1 MTGPAGR
8 GGGSRDDALIEAGR
22 RVLAIEAA
30 AIEALKGR
38 IDVTFVQAC
47 RLIAGA
53 DGRIVVC
60 GLGKSGHVAR
70 KIASTLTSTG
80 TAAVYLHPVEA
91 LHGDLGI
98 VGRSDVAV
106 FVSKSGNVSE
116 LGGLLDHLGR
126 MSVPIV
132 AILGTLGGDLARHAT
147 MVLDASVA
155 EEACPMDLAPTAST
169 TAALA
174 LGDALAMVVLHL
186 KGFHEADF
194 AALHPGGAL
203 GRKLS
208 VRVADVMVSQAYPW
222 LGEDATMKDAI
233 APLAHMRGTVAVV
246 DARRRLVGI
255 LTAGD
260 LTRLM
265 ERESD
270 FLSIP
275 VADVMTREPKSATPE
290 ELGSAAASRMEAHG
304 IMALPVV
311 GEDGRLV
318 GLVHLHDLMRSGAV

>member
-1 MTGPAGR
+1 VSDQELLA
-8 GGGSRDDALIEAGR
+8 AGR
-22 RVLAIEAA
+22 RVIAIEAA
-30 AIEALKGR
+30 ALSALASRLGPG
-38 IDVTFVQAC
+38 FVRAC
-47 RLIAGA
+47 RLLAGA
-53 DGRIVVC
+53 RGRILVT

-70 KIASTLTSTG
+70 KIAATLTSTG
-80 TAAVYLHPVEA
+80 TPATFLHPVEA

-98 VGRSDVAV
+98 VGRDDVAL
-106 FVSKSGNVSE
+106 FVSKSGDAAE
-116 LGGLLDHLGR
+116 TGGLVEHLVRRG
-126 MSVPIV
+126 VPIV
-132 AILGTLGGDLARHAT
+132 AVLGTPGGDLGRHAAV
-147 MVLDASVA
+147 VLDASVD
-155 EEACPMDLAPTAST
+155 EEACPMDLVPTAST

-186 KGFHEADF
+186 KGFRETDF

-208 VRVADVMVSQAYPW
+208 IRVADVMVSQAYPS
-222 LGEDATMKDAI
+222 LSEGATMKEAI
-233 APLAHMRGTVAVV
+233 APLAHMRGTVPVV
-246 DARRRLVGI
+246 NEQRRVVGV

-275 VADVMTREPKSATPE
+275 VSRVMSPDPKTAAPD

-304 IMALPVV
+304 VMALPVV
-311 GEDGRLV
+311 REDQSLV
-318 GLVHLHDLMRSGAV
+318 GVVHLHDLMRAGAI

>member
-1 MTGPAGR
+1 LSASDGELLA
-8 GGGSRDDALIEAGR
+8 AGR
-22 RVLAIEAA
+22 RVIAIEGAA
-30 AIEALKGR
+30 LSSLEKRLNA
-38 IDVTFVQAC
+38 DFVRAC
-47 RLIAGA
+47 RLVAGA
-53 DGRIVVC
+53 RGRILVM

-70 KIASTLTSTG
+70 KIAATLTSTG
-80 TAAVYLHPVEA
+80 TPAIFLHPVEA

-98 VGRSDVAV
+98 VGDHDVAL
-106 FVSKSGNVSE
+106 FVSKSGDASE
-116 LGGLLDHLGR
+116 TTGLVDHLVRRG
-126 MSVPIV
+126 VPIV
-132 AILGTLGGDLARHAT
+132 AILGAPGGDLARSAAV
-147 MVLDASVA
+147 VLDAAVE
-155 EEACPMDLAPTAST
+155 EEASLFLDFVDLVPTAST

-186 KGFHEADF
+186 KGFTARDF

-203 GRKLS
+203 GRKLTI
-208 VRVADVMVSQAYPW
+208 RVADVMISQAYPC
-222 LGEDATMKDAI
+222 LGEDATMRDAI

-246 DARRRLVGI
+246 DAQRRLVGV

-265 ERESD
+265 EGMEKEAD

-275 VADVMTREPKSATPE
+275 VSRVMTRDPKTAVPE

-311 GEDGRLV
+311 GEDGILSGV
-318 GLVHLHDLMRSGAV
+318 VHLHDLMRAGAV

>member
-1 MTGPAGR
+1 MTRAVGGEVGP
-8 GGGSRDDALIEAGR
+8 SDEALLEAGR

-30 AIEALKGR
+30 AVEALQGR
-38 IDVTFVQAC
+38 IDAAFVQAC
-47 RLIAGA
+47 RLIAGVE
-53 DGRIVVC
+53 GRVVVS

-70 KIASTLTSTG
+70 KIASTFTSTG

-98 VGRSDVAV
+98 VGRGDVAV

-116 LGGLLDHLGR
+116 LGGILDHLGR

-132 AILGTLGGDLARHAT
+132 AILGTPGGDLARHAT
-147 MVLDASVA
+147 VVLDASVA
-155 EEACPMDLAPTAST
+155 EEACPIDLAPTAST

-186 KGFHEADF
+186 KGFREADF

-222 LGEDATMKDAI
+222 LGEDATMKDTI

-265 ERESD
+265 ERETD

-318 GLVHLHDLMRSGAV
+318 GLVHLHDLMRAGAI

>member
-1 MTGPAGR
+1 MTD
-8 GGGSRDDALIEAGR
+8 SDEALLEAGR

-30 AIEALKGR
+30 AVQGLAPR
-38 IDVTFVQAC
+38 IGGAFVQAC
-47 RLIAGA
+47 RAIAAAEGRLI
-53 DGRIVVC
+53 VC
-60 GLGKSGHVAR
+60 GVGKSGHVAR
-70 KIASTLTSTG
+70 KIASTFTSTG

-91 LHGDLGI
+91 QHGDLGL
-98 VGRSDVAV
+98 VGRTDVAL
-106 FVSKSGNVSE
+106 FVSKSGDISE
-116 LGGLLDHLGR
+116 LGGLLDYLAR
-126 MSVPIV
+126 LSVPIV
-132 AILGTLGGDLARHAT
+132 AILGTSGGELARYAT
-147 MVLDASVA
+147 VVLDASVT

-186 KGFHEADF
+186 KGFREADF

-208 VRVADVMVSQAYPW
+208 VRVTDVMVSQAYPW
-222 LGEDATMKDAI
+222 LGEDATMKDTI
-233 APLAHMRGTVAVV
+233 APLAHMRGTVAIV
-246 DARRRLVGI
+246 DARRRLVGV

-265 ERESD
+265 EREAD

-275 VADVMTREPKSATPE
+275 VGRVMTREPRSAKPD

-304 IMALPVV
+304 VMALPVV
-311 GEDGRLV
+311 GEGGRLV
-318 GLVHLHDLMRSGAV
+318 GIVHLHDLMKAGAV

>member
-1 MTGPAGR
+1 VSTE
-8 GGGSRDDALIEAGR
+8 DEALLQAGR
-22 RVLAIEAA
+22 RVLDIETKAVAA
-30 AIEALKGR
+30 LRDRLGA
-38 IDVTFVQAC
+38 DFVRAC
-47 RLIAGA
+47 RVVAEAEGSV
-53 DGRIVVC
+53 VVC
-60 GLGKSGHVAR
+60 GMGKSGHVAR

-80 TAAVYLHPVEA
+80 TAAVYLNPVEA

-98 VGRSDVAV
+98 VGKRDVAI
-106 FVSKSGNVSE
+106 FVSKSGDVSE
-116 LGGLLDHLGR
+116 VGPLLAYLKR
-126 MSVPIV
+126 LSVPIV
-132 AILGTLGGDLARHAT
+132 ALLGTPAGELGRHAT
-147 MVLDASVA
+147 TVLDASVS
-155 EEACPMDLAPTAST
+155 EEACPMDLAPTSST

-174 LGDALAMVVLHL
+174 LGDALAMVVLRL
-186 KGFHEADF
+186 KGFRDEDF

-233 APLAHMRGTVAVV
+233 APLAHMRGTVAIV
-246 DARRRLVGI
+246 DTRRRLVGV

-265 ERESD
+265 EREAD

-275 VADVMTREPKSATPE
+275 VSDVMTREPKTAMPD

-311 GEDGRLV
+311 GEDDRLV
-318 GLVHLHDLMRSGAV
+318 GVVHLHDLMRAGAV